1 MTTKDYLNQINRSNM
16 LINNKLLEISQ
27 YRELSCSISA
37 VKNEEKVMTSPNQ
50 DKIGTNIAK
59 IDEMERKL
67 DEIIDDYIALKEK
80 IKQQINK
87 LPKEKHKIILYEKY
101 IKFKSISEISK
112 KMDMTDRG
120 CKKAHKKALEEFE
133 KINKIQY
140 TV

>member
-1 MTTKDYLNQINRSNM
+1 MTTKDYLNQINRLNM
-16 LINNKLLEISQ
+16 LVNNKLTEIAQ

-67 DEIIDDYIALKEK
+67 DEMIDDYIALKEK

-112 KMDMTDRG
+112 KLDMTDRG

-140 TV
+140 IV

>member
-1 MTTKDYLNQINRSNM
+1 MTTKDYLNQINRLNM

-101 IKFKSISEISK
+101 IKFKSISGISK

>member
-1 MTTKDYLNQINRSNM
+1 MTTKDYLNQINRLNM

>member
-1 MTTKDYLNQINRSNM
+1 MTTKDYLNQINRLNM

-67 DEIIDDYIALKEK
+67 DEIIDDYITLKEK

-87 LPKEKHKIILYEKY
+87 LPKKKHKIILYEKY

>member
-1 MTTKDYLNQINRSNM
+1 
-16 LINNKLLEISQ
+16 
-27 YRELSCSISA
+27 
-37 VKNEEKVMTSPNQ
+37 MTSPNQ

>member
-1 MTTKDYLNQINRSNM
+1 MTTKDYLNQINRLNM
-16 LINNKLLEISQ
+16 LINNKLTEIAQ

-67 DEIIDDYIALKEK
+67 DEMIDDYIALKEK

-87 LPKEKHKIILYEKY
+87 LPKQKHKIILYEKY

-112 KMDMTDRG
+112 KLDMTDRG
-120 CKKAHKKALEEFE
+120 CKKAHKKALEEFG

-140 TV
+140 IV

>member
-1 MTTKDYLNQINRSNM
+1 MTTKDYLNQINRLNM

-27 YRELSCSISA
+27 FKELSCSISA
-37 VKNEEKVMTSPNQ
+37 VKNDEKVMTTPNQ
-50 DKIGTNIAK
+50 DPIGTSIAK

>member
-1 MTTKDYLNQINRSNM
+1 MTTKDYLNQINRLNM
-16 LINNKLLEISQ
+16 LINNKLTEIAQ
-27 YRELSCSISA
+27 YKELSCSISA

>member
-1 MTTKDYLNQINRSNM
+1 MTTKDYLNQINRLNM

-27 YRELSCSISA
+27 FKELSCSISA
-37 VKNEEKVMTSPNQ
+37 VKNDEKVMTTPNQ

-87 LPKEKHKIILYEKY
+87 LPKQKHKIILYEKY

-112 KMDMTDRG
+112 KLDMTDRG
-120 CKKAHKKALEEFE
+120 CKKAHKKALEEFG

-140 TV
+140 IV

>member
-1 MTTKDYLNQINRSNM
+1 MTTKDYLNQINRLNM

-67 DEIIDDYIALKEK
+67 DEIIDNYIALKEK

>member
-1 MTTKDYLNQINRSNM
+1 MTTKDYLNQINRLNM

-27 YRELSCSISA
+27 FKELSCSISA
-37 VKNEEKVMTSPNQ
+37 VKNDEKVMTTPNQ
-50 DKIGTNIAK
+50 DPIGTSIARL
-59 IDEMERKL
+59 DEMERKL
-67 DEIIDDYIALKEK
+67 DDMIDDYIALKEK

>member
-1 MTTKDYLNQINRSNM
+1 MTTKDYLNQINRLNM
-16 LINNKLLEISQ
+16 LVNNKLTEIAQ

-112 KMDMTDRG
+112 KLDMTDRG

-140 TV
+140 IV